1 MQNSLVGWLKPAS
14 NDKLNISAP
23 NPKPTPASKRKRSSA
38 DEDSNTEST
47 KKQKPTK
54 KTGPKKAPNGSKGA
68 EQVYKKLIAD
78 VDKKVN
84 SLDARVKKMGPNSR
98 SVTSD
103 TCSLESILY

>member
-1 MQNSLVGWLKPAS
+1 MQNSLTGWLKSAS
-14 NDKLNISAP
+14 KDKLNAP

-38 DEDSNTEST
+38 DEASNTESA

-54 KTGPKKAPNGSKGA
+54 KAAPKKAPSGSKGA
-68 EQVYKKLIAD
+68 EQLYKKLIAD

-103 TCSLESILY
+103 TCSLESMLY